1 MSWATCYS
9 GSNNIHFNFPPI
21 MDDGRNY
28 ATWQPGAVINEK
40 IRKDAGIKT
49 NNEYRQYMMNN
60 AEYIIKTNQINA
72 CEQTCGTL
80 PFYGRMDSNQPSG
93 SPYVF
98 KSCVDNSRPFGY
110 EDSDLKNV
118 YLSKYQLQARMMAP
132 MLTQDQ
138 YLSLGL
144 PNPN

>member
-9 GSNNIHFNFPPI
+9 GSNNIHFDFPPI
-21 MDDGRNY
+21 MNDGRNY
-28 ATWQPGAVINEK
+28 ATWQPGAVINEQ

-60 AEYIIKTNQINA
+60 AEEIIKTNQINA
-72 CEQTCGTL
+72 CDQTCGTL

-93 SPYVF
+93 TPYVF
-98 KSCVDNSRPFGY
+98 KSCLDNSRPFGY

-118 YLSKYQLQARMMAP
+118 YLTKNQLQARMVAP

-138 YLSLGL
+138 YLRLGL